1 MQPDPI
7 AFQIGPVTVYW
18 YGLLIATGAL
28 VGAWLSS
35 LEAQRRGWDP
45 DHVWNA
51 LVICLILGLIGAR
64 LYHVISSPAG
74 DAQGWAYY
82 RQNPIDIVRFW
93 RDGQLTGI
101 SGLGIYGAIVGGLLG
116 LFVYCRFAG
125 LRFLEWADISMIGL
139 AMGQAIGR
147 WGNFFNQ
154 ELYGEQT
161 NLRWG
166 IRIDPLHRLPQFR
179 DLPTNARF
187 HPTFLYES
195 LWNLLVVGV
204 LLYIARRFQDRLLPG
219 DMLLTYGILYPIGRF
234 LVEFQRPDAWTIG
247 GMPTAQIIAIV
258 SIVVCA
264 GLLIYRHRIAGR
276 PTSVEIDQQ
285 HQEAIDF

>member
-7 AFQIGPVTVYW
+7 AFQIGPITVYW

-74 DAQGWAYY
+74 QAQGWDYY
-82 RQNPIDIVRFW
+82 RENLIDIIRFW
-93 RDGQLTGI
+93 QNGQLTGI

-116 LFVYCRFAG
+116 LYAYTYFAG
-125 LRFLEWADISMIGL
+125 LKFLDWADISVIGL

-154 ELYGEQT
+154 ELYGGPT
-161 NLRWG
+161 NLPWG
-166 IRIDPLHRLPQFR
+166 IPIDQIHRLPQFR
-179 DLPTNARF
+179 DLPADARF

-195 LWNLLVVGV
+195 LWNLLTVAV
-204 LLYIARRFQDRLLPG
+204 LLYLARRFEGRLRSG
-219 DMLLTYGILYPIGRF
+219 DLLLSYLILYPVGRF

-247 GMPTAQIIAIV
+247 GIPTAQIIA
-258 SIVVCA
+258 VVAVVVAA
-264 GLLIYRHRIAGR
+264 GLLVYRHRFAPSAAATGASR
-276 PTSVEIDQQ
+276 
-285 HQEAIDF
+285 

>member
-7 AFQIGPVTVYW
+7 AIQIGPITVYW

-28 VGAWLSS
+28 LGAWLSS
-35 LEAQRRGWDP
+35 LEARRRGHDP

-51 LVICLILGLIGAR
+51 LVVCLILGLIGAR

-74 DAQGWAYY
+74 EAQGWDYY
-82 RQNPIDIVRFW
+82 RQNPIDIIRFW
-93 RDGQLTGI
+93 QDGQLTGI

-116 LFVYCRFAG
+116 LYLYTRFAG
-125 LRFLEWADISMIGL
+125 LRFLEWADIGMIGL

-154 ELYGEQT
+154 ELYGNPT
-161 NLRWG
+161 NLPWG
-166 IRIDPLHRLPQFR
+166 IRIEQAYRLPQFR
-179 DLPTNARF
+179 DLPPDTRF

-195 LWNLLVVGV
+195 LWNLMIVGA

-219 DMLLTYGILYPIGRF
+219 DLLLTYGILYPVGRF
-234 LVEFQRPDAWTIG
+234 LVEFQRPDAWTIAG
-247 GMPTAQIIAIV
+247 IPTAQIIAII
-258 SIVVCA
+258 SIVVCSS
-264 GLLIYRHRIAGR
+264 LLLYRHRFARR
-276 PTSVEIDQQ
+276 PVPAAPESEHRPQVG
-285 HQEAIDF
+285 

>member
-28 VGAWLSS
+28 VGAWLAS

-51 LVICLILGLIGAR
+51 LVVCLILGLIGAR

-74 DAQGWAYY
+74 GAQGWDYY
-82 RQNPIDIVRFW
+82 RQHPIDIVRFW

-116 LFVYCRFAG
+116 LFIYTHFAG
-125 LRFLEWADISMIGL
+125 LRFFDWADIGVIGL

-154 ELYGEQT
+154 ELYGEPT
-161 NLRWG
+161 NLPWG
-166 IRIDPLHRLPQFR
+166 IRIDQVHRLPQFA
-179 DLPTNARF
+179 DLPPDTRF

-204 LLYIARRFQDRLLPG
+204 LLYIARRFESRLRPG
-219 DMLLTYGILYPIGRF
+219 DLLLSYGILYPLGRF
-234 LVEFQRPDAWTIG
+234 LVEFERPDAWTIG
-247 GMPTAQIIAIV
+247 GIPTAQIIAV
-258 SIVVCA
+258 ASIIICA
-264 GLLIYRHRIAGR
+264 GLLVYRHRIAAR
-276 PTSVEIDQQ
+276 PTVPGTGRRQVG
-285 HQEAIDF
+285 

>member
-7 AFQIGPVTVYW
+7 AFQIGPITVYW

-28 VGAWLSS
+28 VGAWLAS

-45 DHVWNA
+45 DHAWNA
-51 LVICLILGLIGAR
+51 LVVCLILGLVGAR

-74 DAQGWAYY
+74 APGWDYY
-82 RQNPIDIVRFW
+82 RENPIDIIRFW
-93 RDGQLTGI
+93 QGGRLTGI

-116 LFVYCRFAG
+116 MFLYTHFAG
-125 LRFLEWADISMIGL
+125 LKFLNWADIGMIGL

-154 ELYGEQT
+154 ELYGRPT
-161 NLRWG
+161 DLPWG
-166 IRIDPLHRLPQFR
+166 IRIDQAHRLEQFA
-179 DLPTNARF
+179 DLPADTRF
-187 HPTFLYES
+187 HPSFLYES

-204 LLYIARRFQDRLLPG
+204 LLYVARRFENRLLPG
-219 DMLLTYGILYPIGRF
+219 DLLLAYGILYPVGRF
-234 LVEFQRPDAWTIG
+234 LVEFQRPDAWTISG
-247 GMPTAQIIAIV
+247 IATAQIIAVV

-264 GLLIYRHRIAGR
+264 GLLFYRHRIAAPPAGAETGR
-276 PTSVEIDQQ
+276 QRQQ
-285 HQEAIDF
+285 AG

>member
-28 VGAWLSS
+28 VGAWLAS

-64 LYHVISSPAG
+64 LYHVVSSPAG
-74 DAQGWAYY
+74 GAQGWNYY
-82 RQNPIDIVRFW
+82 RQHPIDIIRFW
-93 RDGQLTGI
+93 RNGQLTGI
-101 SGLGIYGAIVGGLLG
+101 SGLGIYGAVAGGLLG
-116 LFVYCRFAG
+116 LFIYTRFAG
-125 LRFLEWADISMIGL
+125 LSFFNWADIGVIGL

-154 ELYGEQT
+154 ELYGDPT
-161 NLRWG
+161 NLPWG
-166 IRIDPLHRLPQFR
+166 IRIDQAHRLPQFA
-179 DLPTNARF
+179 DLPADTRF

-195 LWNLLVVGV
+195 LWNLLAVGI
-204 LLYIARRFQDRLLPG
+204 LLYLARRFEHRLRPG
-219 DMLLTYGILYPIGRF
+219 DLLLAYGILYPVGRF
-234 LVEFQRPDAWTIG
+234 LVEFERPDAWRIG
-247 GMPTAQIIAIV
+247 GIPTAQLIAV
-258 SIVVCA
+258 ASIVVCA
-264 GLLIYRHRIAGR
+264 GLLVYRHRIAARSAVTGAGPGGR
-276 PTSVEIDQQ
+276 QVG
-285 HQEAIDF
+285 